1 MVRITGKQSDTPSE
15 VLLVTELLPPHLT
28 TDSPGCIYQRKVL
41 TVKANIA
48 GFIHSY
54 KVHTPSGKT
63 LYLRGIFRI
72 AWHQTTVRT
81 SKDV

>member
-1 MVRITGKQSDTPSE
+1 MVRITGKQSDTLPK
-15 VLLVTELLPPHLT
+15 VLLAPELLTPHLAT
-28 TDSPGCIYQRKVL
+28 GSPGCIYQRKVL
-41 TVKANIA
+41 TMKANIA